1 PWARG
6 ARGVPLPRRAREDPA
21 GQLARAVPSPAA
33 ARRSAPLRHRCPPAE
48 AQPRDQRFA
57 ARRDSRDRPRA
68 QAGAAAALRYREPR
82 ARGRPRRPETCAR
95 RQRGGRAGGLRLLPP
110 AGVSRMATDFSIV
123 DTRDGIVATWPVMRQ
138 LRPHLAVDEYVALVE
153 RLQEEHGFRLAQMRV
168 DGDIVAVAGLRFG
181 EWLPRGRY
189 LEIEDFVTSDSCRS
203 QGHG

>member
-1 PWARG
+1 
-6 ARGVPLPRRAREDPA
+6 
-21 GQLARAVPSPAA
+21 
-33 ARRSAPLRHRCPPAE
+33 
-48 AQPRDQRFA
+48 
-57 ARRDSRDRPRA
+57 
-68 QAGAAAALRYREPR
+68 
-82 ARGRPRRPETCAR
+82 
-95 RQRGGRAGGLRLLPP
+95 
-110 AGVSRMATDFSIV
+110 MATDFSIV

-203 QGHG
+203 QGHGSAFFDWIADYGRAAGCCHLRLVSAVHREAAHRFYRRKGMHLEACYFSLDL